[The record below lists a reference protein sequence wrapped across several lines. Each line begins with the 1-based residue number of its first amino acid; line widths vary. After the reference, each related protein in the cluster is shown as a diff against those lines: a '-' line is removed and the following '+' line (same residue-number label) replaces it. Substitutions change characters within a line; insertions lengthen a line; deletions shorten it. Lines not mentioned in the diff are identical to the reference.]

1 MKFFKHSRPLNDNIQ
16 EDSDDEGFSLFLFVC
31 FVEVIQKQNV
41 MVKIHHV
48 RVVGLK

>member
-1 MKFFKHSRPLNDNIQ
+1 MIIYKRILMMKGLVV
-16 EDSDDEGFSLFLFVC
+16 LFVC

>member
-1 MKFFKHSRPLNDNIQ
+1 MIIYKRIVMMKGLVCFC
-16 EDSDDEGFSLFLFVC
+16 LFVLLRS
-31 FVEVIQKQNV
+31 FRGQQNV

>member
-1 MKFFKHSRPLNDNIQ
+1 MIIYKRIVMMKGLVCFC
-16 EDSDDEGFSLFLFVC
+16 LFVC